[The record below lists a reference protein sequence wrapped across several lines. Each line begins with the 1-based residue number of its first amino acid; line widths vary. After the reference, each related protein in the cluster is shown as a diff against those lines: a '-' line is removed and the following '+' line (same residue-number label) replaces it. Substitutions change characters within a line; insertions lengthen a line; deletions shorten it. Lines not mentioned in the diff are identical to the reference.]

1 MIPLVH
7 PRTFHAHEALTDAL
21 GRPVSPDESRPE
33 HTVVAHWPGLEHY
46 TLDDEQKMWT
56 AAQWA
61 EHLEDPLLE
70 HPFATSPR
78 GDRHAVFH
86 LDVRLHPDDRAL
98 SRAEWAEIAHRLTR
112 AAGVQIPGDDQGC
125 RWVAVQAQRGR
136 LDVLANL
143 IRLDG
148 AWQQRSADFLHRLV
162 DAARLIERDLRLTSV
177 VTSAPAESVPFASV
191 LSHLADERVGPL
203 AAVRA
208 LVEHTAWQV
217 ARQSDA
223 GAGHGL
229 ELIARRVYDI
239 QQDLDAAAARLTAQP
254 RPPATAAPAPA
265 AKSSARRAF

>member
-7 PRTFHAHEALTDAL
+7 PRSFLTREALTDAL
-21 GRPVSPDESRPE
+21 GRPVSRDESRPE
-33 HTVVAHWPGLEHY
+33 HTVVAHWPGLDHY
-46 TLDDEQKMWT
+46 TLDDEQKTWT

-61 EHLEDPLLE
+61 EHLQDPVIE
-70 HPFATSPR
+70 HPFAASPR
-78 GDRHAVFH
+78 GDRNAVFH
-86 LDVRLHPDDRAL
+86 LDVRLHPDDRTL
-98 SRAEWAEIAHRLTR
+98 SRAEWAEIAHRLAR
-112 AAGVQIPGDDQGC
+112 VAGVQIPGDEQGC
-125 RWVAVQAQRGR
+125 RWVAVQAQPGR

-148 AWQQRSADFLHRLV
+148 AWQQRPADFPRRLA
-162 DAARLIERDLRLTSV
+162 DAARLIERDLCLTS

-217 ARQSDA
+217 VRQSDA